1 MRIRFSRREARG
13 VVILLI
19 IVSTIIGARLFYNHI
34 IERQNSEAI
43 LASLNSGEYEVQA
56 TPLFDFDPNTVT
68 LAQLRKLGLSKSEAV
83 SIIRYREYGKVF
95 RIKEDLYTCYGV
107 SDSLYYALEPYI
119 VIGEEY
125 RLKRREDYAS
135 ERRYERESREY
146 QPITNFL
153 VDTVGTEYLVA
164 IGALSPRQAEVFVKW
179 RNLSGIHNIEELREC
194 YVVSDSIATLLE
206 PYAIFTSRE
215 QEGSGNNLV
224 DINKADSAELRSVV
238 GIGEKSVMPI
248 IEYRKKL
255 GGFYSAEQLS
265 EVKMVTESNFYKI
278 LQQISCD
285 SCDISKID
293 VNFAT
298 AIKLNE
304 HPYFPRKIVRR
315 LLKIRELKGG
325 WSTTEEMIKD
335 DIFTPEE
342 GARVRPYLL
351 FTPFS
356 KDESSQNYE

>member
-1 MRIRFSRREARG
+1 MRVRFTKREARG
-13 VVILLI
+13 VIVLLI
-19 IVSTIIGARLFYNHI
+19 VVSIVVGARMFYNYI
-34 IERQNSEAI
+34 IERQSSEMVLSA
-43 LASLNSGEYEVQA
+43 LNSGEADVPP

-68 LAQLRKLGLSKSEAV
+68 LAELRKLGLSKSEAV

-95 RIKEDLYTCYGV
+95 RIKEDLYTCYGI
-107 SDSLYYALEPYI
+107 SDSLYYTLEPYI
-119 VIGEEY
+119 TIGEEY
-125 RLKRREDYAS
+125 RLKRREEYQS
-135 ERRYERESREY
+135 RSKYTRESREL
-146 QPITNFL
+146 QPLENFL
-153 VDTVGTEYLVA
+153 IDTVSEKYLVA
-164 IGALSPRQAEVFVKW
+164 VGALTQRQAEVFVRW

-194 YVVSDSIATLLE
+194 YVVSDSIATMLE
-206 PYAIFTSRE
+206 PYAIFSNRE
-215 QEGSGNNLV
+215 SAKGENGLV
-224 DINKADSAELRSVV
+224 DINKADSAQLRSVI
-238 GIGEKSVMPI
+238 GIGEKSVTAI
-248 IEYRKKL
+248 IDYRQKL

-265 EVKMVTESNFYKI
+265 EINVVTESNFNKI

-298 AIKLNE
+298 AIKFNE
-304 HPYFPRKIVRR
+304 HPYFTRKIVRR